1 MVIILMS
8 ALGRSN
14 AYFRNGRKG
23 IQKAHGVDQVAN
35 FLSVKPADIIA
46 FGDEH
51 NDEEMLSYAGWGVV
65 MNNATDK
72 IKSVA
77 NDVTENK

>member
-1 MVIILMS
+1 M
-8 ALGRSN
+8 GRSN
-14 AYFRNGRKG
+14 AYFRNGRKRNS
-23 IQKAHGVDQVAN
+23 KAHGVDQVAN

-51 NDEEMLSYAGWGVV
+51 NDEEMLSYAGWGVA

>member
-1 MVIILMS
+1 MPILEMV
-8 ALGRSN
+8 A
-14 AYFRNGRKG
+14 KG

-35 FLSVKPADIIA
+35 FFYLSNQLISLL

-51 NDEEMLSYAGWGVV
+51 NDEEMLSYAGWGVA

-77 NDVTENK
+77 NDVTEKQMIKMV

>member
-1 MVIILMS
+1 
-8 ALGRSN
+8 
-14 AYFRNGRKG
+14 
-23 IQKAHGVDQVAN
+23 
-35 FLSVKPADIIA
+35 VKPADIIA

-51 NDEEMLSYAGWGVV
+51 NDEEMLSYAGWGVA

-77 NDVTENK
+77 NDVTEKTNDHDGLADYLENYLDL